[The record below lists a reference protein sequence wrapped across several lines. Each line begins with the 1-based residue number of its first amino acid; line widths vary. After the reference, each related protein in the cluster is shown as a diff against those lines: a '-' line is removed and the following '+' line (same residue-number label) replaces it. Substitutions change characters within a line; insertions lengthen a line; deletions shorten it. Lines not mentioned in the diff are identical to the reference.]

1 MSKYCL
7 QLKPH
12 PIDYRTWW
20 YEDARGALVYL
31 SPDGV
36 AAADRCVC
44 IPVGQLRQ
52 YLKRL
57 DAKPNPRIKKQ
68 SKKKAAQRK
77 ADA

>member
-12 PIDYRTWW
+12 TIDATKWW
-20 YEDARGALVYL
+20 YEDAKGIQVY
-31 SPDGV
+31 V
-36 AAADRCVC
+36 ATEEGFAATTAFT
-44 IPVGQLRQ
+44 IPAGQLRQ

-68 SKKKAAQRK
+68 SKKKAQRR